1 MRMSTRAASPYGEVE
16 TDQPRGDANPN
27 QTSQTTP
34 TTAILFPGQGSQTP
48 EMRELVARE
57 RPDLLQAAIDE
68 VGEDP
73 FPRADDGTNFAQPAI
88 FCASLAGWA
97 SIGSPVAELL
107 AGHSLGE
114 LGALVA
120 AGAVDERDALALVTL
135 RGKLMYESGLQA
147 GDGSMVA
154 VIGAGASDHAQ
165 EIADASSLTVANDN
179 SPLQI
184 VLSGAKANIPA
195 GIDAAK
201 ALGLRAME
209 LDVTGAFHSP
219 MMAAAVPEFERALAG
234 VEFREPVTTV
244 LSAVTA
250 QPFADPRRELA
261 DALTQ
266 PVRWREVM
274 LAMHAFGA
282 RRFVDVG
289 PGRVLTGLAKR
300 TLKDVELVN
309 A

>member
-1 MRMSTRAASPYGEVE
+1 MSPAP
-16 TDQPRGDANPN
+16 D
-27 QTSQTTP
+27 TP
-34 TTAILFPGQGSQTP
+34 SAILFPGQGSQTP
-48 EMRELVARE
+48 EMRDLVARV
-57 RPDLLQAAIDE
+57 RPDLLELAAEI

-73 FPRADDGTNFAQPAI
+73 FPRADEGTNFAQPAI
-88 FCASLAGWA
+88 FCASLAGWTA
-97 SIGSPVAELL
+97 LGSPLGQMM

-120 AGAVDERDALALVTL
+120 AGVLGEREGLELVAL
-135 RGKLMYESGLQA
+135 RGRLMHESGLAA

-154 VIGAGASDHAQ
+154 VIGAGASDHAE
-165 EIADASSLTVANDN
+165 EIAAAAGLTVANDN

-184 VLSGAKANIPA
+184 VLSGARAHIPA
-195 GIDAAK
+195 AIDTAK
-201 ALGLRAME
+201 ELGLRGME

-219 MMAAAVPEFERALAG
+219 MMAGAVPEFEAALAQAQ
-234 VEFREPVTTV
+234 FATPRTTV
-244 LSAVTA
+244 VSAVTA
-250 QPFADPRRELA
+250 QPFIDPRRELA
-261 DALTQ
+261 DALTM

-274 LAMHAFGA
+274 LTLHELGA
-282 RRFVDVG
+282 QRFVDVG

>member
-1 MRMSTRAASPYGEVE
+1 MSTQATSPHGVPQ
-16 TDQPRGDANPN
+16 TVPTSGDANDDE
-27 QTSQTTP
+27 TSQTAI
-34 TTAILFPGQGSQTP
+34 TTAIVFPGQGSQTP

-97 SIGSPVAELL
+97 SIGSPVAELM

-120 AGAVDERDALALVTL
+120 ACAVDERDALALVTL
-135 RGKLMYESGLQA
+135 RGKLMYESGLEA

-154 VIGAGASDHAQ
+154 VIGAGAADHAQ

-179 SPLQI
+179 SPMQI
-184 VLSGAKANIPA
+184 VLSGARASIPA

-219 MMAAAVPEFERALAG
+219 MMAAAVPEFERALAD
-234 VEFREPVTTV
+234 VAFREPVTTV
-244 LSAVTA
+244 ISAVTA
-250 QPFADPRRELA
+250 RPFADPRRELA

-274 LAMHAFGA
+274 LAMHERGA